1 MIGQLIKLF
10 GLMLGIGALTFGGGY
25 AIVGVLQN
33 YLVDKL
39 HWLTLNEFTS
49 GLVIG
54 QVTPG
59 PLSTMVAFVGFKIA
73 GLIGALV
80 ATIGLLLP
88 SFVCSVSI
96 AKAYEKVRNA
106 AWVPAVTKG
115 LSLAIVALLAGALVS
130 LIPGAIIDVWTVLI
144 AVVTFAIC
152 GPWKKDPLLPFL
164 GAALIGALLYR

>member
-1 MIGQLIKLF
+1 MLQLIKLF
-10 GLMLGIGALTFGGGY
+10 GLMFGIGALTFGGGY

-59 PLSTMVAFVGFKIA
+59 PLSTMVAFVGFKMA
-73 GLIGALV
+73 GVIGAAI
-80 ATIGLLLP
+80 ATVGLLMP

-96 AKAYEKVRNA
+96 AKAYERVKQA
-106 AWVPAVTKG
+106 KWVPAVTKG
-115 LSLAIVALLAGALVS
+115 LSLAIVALLAGALVT
-130 LIPGAIIDVWTVLI
+130 LIPGAYQGWTSVLI
-144 AVVTFAIC
+144 ALASFLVT
-152 GPWKKDPLLPFL
+152 GPWKKDPVWAFL
-164 GAALIGALLYR
+164 GAAVIGALIYR